1 MDKIWIT
8 GATGLLG
15 RALMAEFAEAYEG
28 EFVGTGYSRAD
39 DNIRKLDLRDSEAVE
54 AFFETE
60 RPQYVVHSA
69 AERRPDVSEKD
80 PDGTWSL
87 NVDSTRHLAELCN
100 KHGAWLLYL
109 STDYVFDG
117 TSPPYQPGDTPNPLN
132 LYGKSKLAG
141 EEALREVFNDYGILR
156 VPILYGE
163 VVALDE
169 SAVTVVALDL
179 RKEPIPPQDDW
190 ATRYPTHVADVARV
204 SRQMVEHRFIEEGF
218 RGIFHWSG
226 NEPFTKYEMACAM
239 APALGIDPESIPA
252 NAEPVDGTPRPQ
264 DCCLEISELES
275 LAIGGQRDFTESVPS
290 ILKEFNN
297 SV

>member
-1 MDKIWIT
+1 
-8 GATGLLG
+8 
-15 RALMAEFAEAYEG
+15 MAEFAEDYGG
-28 EFVGTGYSRAD
+28 EHVGTGFSRAEGAV
-39 DNIRKLDLRDSEAVE
+39 RKLDLLDAEAVE

-69 AERRPDVSEKD
+69 AERRPDVSERD

-87 NVDSTRHLAELCN
+87 NVDTTRRLAELCD

-132 LYGKSKLAG
+132 LYGRSKLAG
-141 EEALREVFNDYGILR
+141 EDALREVFDNYAILR
-156 VPILYGE
+156 VPILYGDVE
-163 VVALDE
+163 SLDE

-179 RKEPIPPQDDW
+179 QKKPIPPQDDW

-204 SRQMVEHRFIEEGF
+204 CRQMVEQRAMEEGF
-218 RGIFHWSG
+218 RGIFQWSG

-239 APALGIDPESIPA
+239 APALGIDPASIPA
-252 NAEPVDGTPRPQ
+252 QAEPGGGTSRPQ
-264 DCCLEISELES
+264 DCCLEATLLEG
-275 LAIGGQRDFTESVPS
+275 LAIGSQRDFAESVQT
-290 ILKEFNN
+290 ILRGLE
-297 SV
+297 